1 MIIDPNAP
9 DYDRYTQMRIYGS
22 SFTYYVGD
30 WRNYNYSN
38 WEKAK
43 EFMEHN
49 GEYLWNQAPM
59 YSSRPNLNFQLG
71 LACIE
76 QVLKT
81 AARSRPRGPLDE
93 LVAFVDKHNRR
104 DCIINAI
111 AVSAMMA
118 CERHY
123 YTDEDRTK
131 SIQKTFK
138 STLPLVAYLSAEE
151 KLMVREMVVTRASN
165 TEVYVHAWDEH
176 FAHKDKM
183 RLNKAVK
190 SKAKSSVRSTR
201 KM

>member
-1 MIIDPNAP
+1 MIVDQNAP
-9 DYDRYTQMRIYGS
+9 DFEQDTQKRIYAS
-22 SFTYYVGD
+22 SFEYYVRD
-30 WRNYNYSN
+30 WINCNYSN

-43 EFMEHN
+43 EFMAHN
-49 GEYLWNQAPM
+49 GAYLWNQGPS

-81 AARSRPRGPLDE
+81 AARARPRGPLDE

-104 DCIINAI
+104 DCLYNAI
-111 AVSAMMA
+111 AVSGMMA

-123 YTDEDRTK
+123 YTEEERAPA
-131 SIQKTFK
+131 IIKTFK
-138 STLPLVAYLSAEE
+138 STIPLVAYLSAEE
-151 KLMVREMVVTRASN
+151 KLIVRQMLEARGT
-165 TEVYVHAWDEH
+165 TQVYLEAWDAH
-176 FAHKDKM
+176 FAHKEKM

-190 SKAKSSVRSTR
+190 SQTKSAAVAPR